1 MIAGLGDDGPAVAV
15 ADQDHRPAAHRVDCG
30 LRVLLVVGVRG
41 LGGLCYRHPVPI
53 ILEDLSDGFPS
64 RAVGESS
71 MHQNHILDCH
81 CCSPFFF
88 SVFFKCIN
96 SCKPTSFVRDKP
108 LTTLP
113 DGLSLGF
120 SPAASIP

>member
-15 ADQDHRPAAHRVDCG
+15 ADQDHRPAHRVDCG

-41 LGGLCYRHPVPI
+41 LGGLCYRHHVPI
-53 ILEDLSDGFPS
+53 ILEDLSDGFPA
-64 RAVGESS
+64 RTVGESS

-81 CCSPFFF
+81 CCSPFSFQCF
-88 SVFFKCIN
+88 SNASTLVSRRR
-96 SCKPTSFVRDKP
+96 SCEISP